1 MNPYV
6 IIGGG
11 LSGLLT
17 ARILKEKNIPFLGF
31 EKTSR
36 LGGRAEFGPHR
47 LLHSESVALLEQLAP
62 SVSWQGFDLQ
72 PKERSKGEYGEVREG
87 FSSAEQFYL
96 TSQVFTPTVA
106 FEQFIE
112 KVSEPI
118 TGFFKTQKTVTRIL
132 SKEKQIEFLDGSTQ
146 AYEKLIWCAD
156 RNLLFKVW
164 EGEPLHSG
172 KANKK
177 ANEKPTGFNWSL
189 ELQEPFFDTQNTV
202 LMPFRFKEHKLR
214 ALGISDL
221 NEEGKRHRLHWM
233 VFVPQS
239 ISEDKEEVAKCVR
252 TVKREVLK
260 EFPELS
266 SKISKEKLVY
276 LPLFSGEEPALL
288 KSLELAKDVY
298 CVGPQV
304 NLNETQSDW
313 RNLDL
318 ICSQISALPAELGL

>member
-17 ARILKEKNIPFLGF
+17 ARILNEKNISFLGF

-47 LLHSESVALLEQLAP
+47 LLHAESVKLLEELTPA
-62 SVSWQGFDLQ
+62 VSWQAFDIQ
-72 PKERSKGEYGEVREG
+72 PKERSKGEYGEIREG

-96 TSQVFTPTVA
+96 TSQVFNPMLA
-106 FEQFIE
+106 FEQVIE
-112 KVSEPI
+112 KISEPVA
-118 TGFFKTQKTVTRIL
+118 GFFKTQKTVTRIL

-156 RNLLFKVW
+156 RNLLFKIW
-164 EGEPLHSG
+164 EGDPLTSE
-172 KANKK
+172 KTSKK

-189 ELQEPFFDTQNTV
+189 EVQEPLFDSQNTL

-214 ALGISDL
+214 ALGIPDL
-221 NEEGKRHRLHWM
+221 NEEGKPHRLHWM
-233 VFVPQS
+233 VFVPQA

-252 TVKREVLK
+252 TLKREVLK
-260 EFPELS
+260 EFPDLS
-266 SKISKEKLVY
+266 SKIIKEKIVY
-276 LPLFSGEEPALL
+276 LPLFSGEEPVVL
-288 KSLELAKDVY
+288 KSLELAPDVFY
-298 CVGPQV
+298 VGPQV
-304 NLNETQSDW
+304 ALSEAQAEW
-313 RNLDL
+313 KNLDL